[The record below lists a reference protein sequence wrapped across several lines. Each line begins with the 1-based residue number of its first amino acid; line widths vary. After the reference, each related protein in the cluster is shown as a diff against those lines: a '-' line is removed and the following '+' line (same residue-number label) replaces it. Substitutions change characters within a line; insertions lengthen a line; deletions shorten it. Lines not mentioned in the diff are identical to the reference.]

1 MQFRSDLAV
10 EQITAAK
17 LPAGVHM
24 SKRGK
29 AFEITEIVIDNDDH
43 KRSIGK
49 GKGRYIT
56 LEGGSLSRFSDS
68 YQDMA
73 SE

>member
-56 LEGGSLSRFSDS
+56 
-68 YQDMA
+68 
-73 SE
+73 